1 MKKKLILAMPIIIAV
16 LFIDRLSKLLISSNM
31 HLYESI
37 SVIGN
42 FFRLTYVTNPYA
54 AFSLKIGN
62 YYVMVALTVVAII
75 FIMFYFVKTTY
86 NPFKITALSMIIGGA
101 FCTLYDRLVYREV
114 IDFLD
119 FGINKW
125 RFATFNIS
133 DSSVVIGVSLLI
145 IFTVINEKKNL

>member
-1 MKKKLILAMPIIIAV
+1 MKRKLILAMPIIILV
-16 LFIDRLSKLLISSNM
+16 LFIDRLTKLLVSSNM
-31 HLYESI
+31 HLYEST

-42 FFRLTYVTNPYA
+42 FFRITYVTNPYA
-54 AFSLKIGN
+54 AFSLRFGN
-62 YYVMVALTVVAII
+62 YYTMMVLTVIAII
-75 FIMFYFVKTTY
+75 FIMFYFVKTSYT
-86 NPFKITALSMIIGGA
+86 PFKITALSMIIGGA
-101 FCTLYDRLVYREV
+101 FGNFYDRFVYREV

-119 FGINKW
+119 FGINRW